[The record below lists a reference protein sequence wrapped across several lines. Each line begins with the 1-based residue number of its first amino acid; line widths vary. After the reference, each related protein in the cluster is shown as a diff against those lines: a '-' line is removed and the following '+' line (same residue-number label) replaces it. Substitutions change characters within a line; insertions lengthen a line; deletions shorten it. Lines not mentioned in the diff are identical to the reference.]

1 MIELRVKQ
9 DLSNTECNAVLQSAT
24 DLYKF
29 IVLKM
34 QHIVLSLTVYLRQN
48 SINFLV
54 FKSEIKT

>member
-1 MIELRVKQ
+1 MIELHVKQ
-9 DLSNTECNAVLQSAT
+9 DLSNTECSVVLQSAT

>member
-9 DLSNTECNAVLQSAT
+9 DLSNTECSVVLQSAT

>member
-9 DLSNTECNAVLQSAT
+9 DLSNIECNVVLQSST

-48 SINFLV
+48 SINLLV